1 MRTMIVYFARVPN
14 FDEYYLQFKTFLRK
28 QYTLNKYTNMGYASK
43 ISSAT
48 SICFSKALIGRTIS

>member
-1 MRTMIVYFARVPN
+1 MRTMIVYSARVPN